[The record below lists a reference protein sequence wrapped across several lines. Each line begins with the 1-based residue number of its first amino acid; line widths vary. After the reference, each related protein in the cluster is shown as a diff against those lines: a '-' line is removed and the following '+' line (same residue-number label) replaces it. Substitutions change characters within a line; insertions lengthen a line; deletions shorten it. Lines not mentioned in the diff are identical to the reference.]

1 MITYVYGYPRLGEN
15 REYKFSIE
23 KFWKNNLSQ
32 KELIDEISSLE
43 QKNRNECLQ
52 FIDKVVEGEMTF
64 YNEILDTAILFGIL
78 NPKNLN
84 EYYEFCRG
92 KNALEMKKWFNT
104 NYHYLVVDFSKLDKF
119 ELKNNLDNIALIFKN
134 KAKFPSFIGP
144 YTFLKLSKGL
154 DINGFKK
161 YFFDMIE
168 ILNDIISKYD
178 EVHIEEPAFVFE
190 VNQDEVKLIKEAYS
204 KLDKSKKVYLV
215 TYYESVDF
223 IDVLY
228 SLPFYGLGFDFIRGQ
243 ENLEFILKNK
253 FPKDK
258 VLIAGVVDG
267 RNIWKTNVKKV
278 SEILKELKSITENIF
293 ISNAAPLYHL
303 PISVSYEESIPQDI
317 KKCICFAKERL
328 EELKKIKKLILKE
341 EIYND
346 YCDLEKVI
354 SKYEDEEI
362 KKRVKNLSR
371 DDFIKKVPYIDRR
384 EIQKDILNLPLFP
397 TTTIGSFPQSEEVRN
412 KRNEYINGKIS
423 YDEYEKFI
431 FNQIDKLIE
440 YQENLG
446 LDVLV
451 HGEFERTDMVEFFAF
466 KMKGFLT
473 TKNGW
478 VLSYG
483 TRVYRP
489 PIIYSDVSRKE
500 PMTIKE
506 ITYAQSKT
514 KKPVKG
520 MLTGPVTMLAWSF
533 HREDIPIHEVAYQI
547 ALALKEE
554 IEDYEKNGIKI
565 VQVDEPAFRE
575 KAPIKKRKWNE
586 YFEWAVKAFNLATN
600 TKPETQIHTHMCYS
614 EFSEIIKYINLLDFD
629 VITIESSRSK
639 AEIIDAFKD
648 INFERQIGIGVWDI
662 HSPSNLDKKEVFQIV
677 NRVLSVIPYKNV
689 WLNPDCGLKTRRWE
703 EIDQPLQVIIEVAN
717 ILRKEFKDT

>member
-1 MITYVYGYPRLGEN
+1 MITYIYGYPRLGSK
-15 REYKFSIE
+15 REYKFLIE
-23 KFWKNNLSQ
+23 KFWKKVISQ
-32 KELIDEISSLE
+32 KELIDELSSLE
-43 QKNRNECLQ
+43 EKNRNECTK

-64 YNEILDTAILFGIL
+64 YSEILDTAILFGIL
-78 NPKNLN
+78 NPKNLE

-104 NYHYLVVDFSKLDKF
+104 NYHYLVVDFNKLDKF
-119 ELKNNLDNIALIFKN
+119 ELKNNLDNIALIFKK

-154 DINGFKK
+154 DINSFKK
-161 YFFDMIE
+161 YLFDMIE
-168 ILNDIISKYD
+168 ILNGIISKYD

-190 VNQDEVKLIKEAYS
+190 VSQDEVKLIKEAYS
-204 KLDKSKKVYLV
+204 KLDKGRKVYLV
-215 TYYESVDF
+215 SYYDSVDF

-228 SLPFYGLGFDFIRGQ
+228 DLPFYGLGFDFIRGE

-267 RNIWKTNVKKV
+267 RNIWKTNLKNVL
-278 SEILKELKSITENIF
+278 EILIKLKNITENIF

-303 PISVSYEESIPQDI
+303 PISIFYEEGIPQDI
-317 KKCICFAKERL
+317 KRCICFAKERL
-328 EELKKIKKLILKE
+328 EELKNIKKLTLKE
-341 EIYND
+341 DIFDDN
-346 YCDLEKVI
+346 CDLEKI
-354 SKYEDEEI
+354 IDKYKNEEV
-362 KKRVKNLSR
+362 KNRVKNLSPN
-371 DDFIKKVPYIDRR
+371 DFIKQVSYRDRR
-384 EIQKDILNLPLFP
+384 EIQKNILNLPIFP
-397 TTTIGSFPQSEEVRN
+397 TTTIGSFPQSEEVRS

-423 YDEYEKFI
+423 YDDYEKFI

-440 YQENLG
+440 YQESLG

-466 KMKGFLT
+466 KMNGFLT

-489 PIIYSDVSRKE
+489 PIIYADVSRKG
-500 PMTIKE
+500 PMTINE

-520 MLTGPVTMLAWSF
+520 MLTGPVTILAWSF
-533 HREDIPIHEVAYQI
+533 NREDIPIYEVAYQI

-575 KAPIKKRKWNE
+575 KAPIKKRKWDE
-586 YFEWAVKAFNLATN
+586 YFEWAIKAFNLATN

-639 AEIIDAFKD
+639 GEIINAFKN
-648 INFERQIGIGVWDI
+648 INFEKQIGIGVWDI
-662 HSPSNLDKKEVFQIV
+662 HSPSNIDKKEVFQIV
-677 NRVLSVIPYKNV
+677 ERVLNVVPYTNI

-703 EIDQPLQVIIEVAN
+703 EINQPLQTIIEVAN
-717 ILRKEFKDT
+717 VLRKKFKDT